1 MLPLPDFI
9 MKHYPP
15 EGPSKFTG
23 SMRHYHRS
31 GKDSQRTWDDWVAG
45 GVAKRRNS
53 KKWLKISGLIL
64 GMLTVAGIIVG
75 IIIEIA

>member
-1 MLPLPDFI
+1 

-45 GVAKRRNS
+45 GAAKRRDS
-53 KKWLKISGLIL
+53 GKWLKISGLIL
-64 GMLTVAGIIVG
+64 GALIVVAIMAG